1 MADCYKNSI
10 KDRRKPANG
19 LGQGL
24 GGSPCQLYPRE
35 AGSSPSC
42 DEIRRGRIVLLIA
55 QSASL
60 VANPTSWASA
70 VRRTNVQLGQ
80 RIIAGPRIN

>member
-1 MADCYKNSI
+1 MPNI
-10 KDRRKPANG
+10 KEAKSYNIQEKPEVIRHVMK
-19 LGQGL
+19 LGRGDY
-24 GGSPCQLYPRE
+24 SP
-35 AGSSPSC
+35 
-42 DEIRRGRIVLLIA
+42 LIA

>member
-1 MADCYKNSI
+1 MPVVKEAKSYNI
-10 KDRRKPANG
+10 QEKPEVIHHVMK
-19 LGQGL
+19 LGRGDY
-24 GGSPCQLYPRE
+24 SP
-35 AGSSPSC
+35 
-42 DEIRRGRIVLLIA
+42 LIA